1 MIQTDNNSMM
11 DFDKAYEEATLEEKI
26 NKRK

>member
-1 MIQTDNNSMM
+1 MIQADNNCMM

>member
-1 MIQTDNNSMM
+1 MIQADNNSMM
-11 DFDKAYEEATLEEKI
+11 DFDKAYEEATLDEKI